1 MDVQYIAERIREEV
15 PALEAARMLG
25 LDVDGHGRCACP
37 FHHGQD
43 RNMRI
48 YPGDRG
54 CYCFVCHASGGTIDL
69 VKQVNGCGFMDA
81 VRWID
86 DTFRLGLDLDEKNW
100 RSRERNAARYARR
113 NGGGRGNAGRKH
125 RGAHETGGVPQRER
139 DAATGV

>member
-1 MDVQYIAERIREEV
+1 MDGKYIAERIREEV
-15 PALEAARMLG
+15 PAMEAARMLG

-48 YPGDRG
+48 YPGNRG
-54 CYCFVCHASGGTIDL
+54 FYCFVCHKSGGTIDL

-81 VRWID
+81 VRWIE

-100 RSRERNAARYARR
+100 RTRERNAARYAKR
-113 NGGGRGNAGRKH
+113 NGGGRDAGKS
-125 RGAHETGGVPQRER
+125 RGTHEASGVSQR
-139 DAATGV
+139 